1 MTSDTE
7 LPPEVQPLELRVPE
21 LLAGVRLDQIL
32 AERFSDYSRSRIQR
46 WVKMGY
52 VLLDGQTCRAKDKVF
67 GGEHLVIYPVQEDEV
82 SDKPEAIAL
91 DILYE
96 DDALLVVNKP
106 AGMVVHPAAGN
117 HSGTLLNGLL
127 AHQPALAQIPRA
139 GIVHRLDKETSGLLV
154 VAKTLQAQNDLV
166 QQLQARTVK
175 REYRA
180 VVQGVMTA
188 GGRVDA
194 PIARHPVNRLRMS
207 VIETGKP
214 AVTHYRVLQRF
225 RAHTYLKIN
234 LETGRTHQIRVHMA
248 HIHFPLV
255 GDPLYGGRLKV
266 PSGAGEDLVNALRGF
281 RRQALHAMRLSLTH
295 PESGDTMN
303 WEASLPE
310 DMQHLLKVLA
320 EDNAG

>member
-1 MTSDTE
+1 MTSDTD

-21 LLAGVRLDQIL
+21 MSVGVRLDQIL
-32 AERFSDYSRSRIQR
+32 AERFSEYSRSRIQR

-52 VLLDGQTCRAKDKVF
+52 VLLDGQTCRPKDKVF
-67 GGEHLVIYPVQEDEV
+67 GGECLVVYPVQEDEV
-82 SDKPEAIAL
+82 SDKPEAISL

-117 HSGTLLNGLL
+117 PSGTLLNGLL
-127 AHQPALAQIPRA
+127 AHQPVLAQIPRA

-180 VVQGVMTA
+180 VSQGVMTA

-207 VIETGKP
+207 VVESGKP

-266 PSGAGEDLVNALRGF
+266 PSGAGEGLVSALRGF
-281 RRQALHAMRLSLTH
+281 RRQALHAMCLSLTH
-295 PESGDTMN
+295 PVSGDTMS
-303 WEASLPE
+303 WEAALPE
-310 DMQHLLKVLA
+310 DMQHLLEALA